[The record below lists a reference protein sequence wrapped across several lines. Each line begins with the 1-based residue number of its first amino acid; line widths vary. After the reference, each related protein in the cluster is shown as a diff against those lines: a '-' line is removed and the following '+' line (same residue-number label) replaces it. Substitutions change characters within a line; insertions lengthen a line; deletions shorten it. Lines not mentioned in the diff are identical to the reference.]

1 MEEIVEGR
9 KRSSSSTESNEGKRS
24 REGSVTSVTYDEK
37 LPVPLRSRHSIHI
50 PAKKTTAT
58 LKHDRLW
65 PEKAIYHFV
74 RLLTGCY
81 VSFEGAVGDIL
92 CAKKFNL
99 YEWWDNKNLP
109 CIEPSYESV
118 PEYLKTMITL
128 CVEECRASVCLFN
141 DSKRDSNPWLMNLK
155 LTGTKVVD
163 SNVDSN
169 GTHSLTHLL
178 DLTI

>member
-9 KRSSSSTESNEGKRS
+9 KRSSSTTESNVGKRS
-24 REGSVTSVTYDEK
+24 REGSVTSVTSVTYDEK
-37 LPVPLRSRHSIHI
+37 LPVPLRSRHSIHV
-50 PAKKTTAT
+50 PAPKITAT
-58 LKHDRLW
+58 LNQEKRLW

-92 CAKKFNL
+92 SAKNFNL

-109 CIEPSYESV
+109 CIEPSYENV
-118 PEYLKTMITL
+118 KEYLKTMITL
-128 CVEECRASVCLFN
+128 CVEECRASACTFN
-141 DSKRDSNPWLMNLK
+141 DSKRGSNPWLMNLK

-169 GTHSLTHLL
+169 GTHSLTY
-178 DLTI
+178 

>member
-50 PAKKTTAT
+50 PAPKTTAT
-58 LKHDRLW
+58 LNQEKRLW

-92 CAKKFNL
+92 SAKNFNFF
-99 YEWWDNKNLP
+99 Y
-109 CIEPSYESV
+109 
-118 PEYLKTMITL
+118 
-128 CVEECRASVCLFN
+128 
-141 DSKRDSNPWLMNLK
+141 
-155 LTGTKVVD
+155 
-163 SNVDSN
+163 
-169 GTHSLTHLL
+169 
-178 DLTI
+178 